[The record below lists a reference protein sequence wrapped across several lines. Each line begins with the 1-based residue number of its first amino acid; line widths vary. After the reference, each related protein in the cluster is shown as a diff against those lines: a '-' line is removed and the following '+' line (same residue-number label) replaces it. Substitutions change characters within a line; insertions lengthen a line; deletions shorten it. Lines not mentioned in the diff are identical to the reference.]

1 MMLKGRPEPNSMSGE
16 NVQSLKNFGAK
27 PLPMAYPSE
36 YACISLVGGLGTV
49 IGVTENWAENS
60 EGGCVVEDGAEGNGG
75 GLDWW
80 EVWRGKLAKY
90 RVELFSPTGMKTQ

>member
-1 MMLKGRPEPNSMSGE
+1 M
-16 NVQSLKNFGAK
+16 
-27 PLPMAYPSE
+27 
-36 YACISLVGGLGTV
+36 